1 MRDENKVQYRDE
13 RNQNKSR
20 GKKRWQSAHS
30 ILMNRRQSIMERDGD
45 GSVESRGVTRKQSIN
60 NEMKRR

>member
-13 RNQNKSR
+13 QNQNKSR

-45 GSVESRGVTRKQSIN
+45 GSVFEVEG
-60 NEMKRR
+60 

>member
-1 MRDENKVQYRDE
+1 METRYMDE

-20 GKKRWQSAHS
+20 GKKRWQSAHYS
-30 ILMNRRQSIMERDGD
+30 IFMNKRQSIMERDGD

-60 NEMKRR
+60 NEMKRRI